1 MPLTGEQ
8 VQALILQLL
17 AMQVTVSSIGL
28 ATASFVVTYV
38 LTARQEQSQP
48 GSVPRGKRSSVF
60 FPNVRV
66 LIPTGIGY
74 SIILPIFEIA
84 IYFGRVYSDTIIVTI
99 FTLFL
104 GLSLAIFSIPIW
116 YAFWTLGDS

>member
-28 ATASFVVTYV
+28 ATVSFVVTYV

-48 GSVPRGKRSSVF
+48 GSVPRRKRSSVF
-60 FPNVRV
+60 FSNVRV
-66 LIPTGIGY
+66 LILTGIGY